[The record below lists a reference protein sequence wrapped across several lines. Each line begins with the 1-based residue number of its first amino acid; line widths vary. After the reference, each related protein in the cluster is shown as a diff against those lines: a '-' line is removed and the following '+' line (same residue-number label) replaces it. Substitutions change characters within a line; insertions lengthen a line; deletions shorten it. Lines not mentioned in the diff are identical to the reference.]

1 MKDNNRYIKNGE
13 KWTEGRITRIINN
26 PIYSGDLLWGIYN
39 RNEQNQILIPNHSP
53 AIISKELWNKCQSQ
67 KDWLSDFQI
76 RSRRRA
82 DRRRYKRGSGI

>member
-1 MKDNNRYIKNGE
+1 MKENNRYIRNGE

-53 AIISKELWNKCQSQ
+53 AIISK
-67 KDWLSDFQI
+67 
-76 RSRRRA
+76 
-82 DRRRYKRGSGI
+82 